1 MKKSDIR
8 QIIKEEVINLI
19 REQYLTEA
27 FADPELAK
35 LSKMRGLDKGRW
47 SNFFKNFANTHDIAW
62 DKLPAGTL
70 QKSTN
75 MNDPLVKKGLAF
87 WMIDNEKPNPYGG
100 ASWMNSYTLYP
111 GVLAATLNGKIQY
124 MTNAGV
130 TSKGGRGTSPGSA
143 VGQAGYGMLM
153 VNKLKKMADHVLVM
167 DFESFRGGTT
177 ALKAKRADLKL
188 GKDTFKDHRAWKRA
202 NMERYK
208 QILDARVG
216 TRDQVDGMVAKIV
229 KIANEAVATGME
241 TVKMGKYDRM
251 LTTINGNEVELE
263 VVTNQMSRA
272 LSLYA
277 EYIRYMN
284 RAEKSRDQ
292 YGGGDYEEKSAK
304 DVAGRLKK
312 MLSGFE
318 KGDQRLMSRY

>member
-1 MKKSDIR
+1 
-8 QIIKEEVINLI
+8 
-19 REQYLTEA
+19 
-27 FADPELAK
+27 
-35 LSKMRGLDKGRW
+35 
-47 SNFFKNFANTHDIAW
+47 
-62 DKLPAGTL
+62 
-70 QKSTN
+70 
-75 MNDPLVKKGLAF
+75 
-87 WMIDNEKPNPYGG
+87 
-100 ASWMNSYTLYP
+100 
-111 GVLAATLNGKIQY
+111 
-124 MTNAGV
+124 
-130 TSKGGRGTSPGSA
+130 
-143 VGQAGYGMLM
+143 
-153 VNKLKKMADHVLVM
+153 MADHVLVM

-177 ALKAKRADLKL
+177 AMKAKRADLKL

-208 QILDARVG
+208 SILDARVG

-251 LTTINGNEVELE
+251 LTTIKGNEVEME
-263 VVTNQMSRA
+263 IVTNQMSRA